1 MVGQRYLILALVV
14 LFVAQILLPSVAVAR
29 SRKKA
34 HNKGKD
40 LRSREDTDSTRTPG
54 TTNSNSGDDD
64 DDGTMA
70 AQCVVSIVNFVID
83 QFNSIISGIS
93 SGIATCIDVCD
104 LGAAECASCIAT
116 VIPPIPQIPVISDL
130 TGCS

>member
-40 LRSREDTDSTRTPG
+40 LRSREDTDSTGTPG
-54 TTNSNSGDDD
+54 TANSNSEDD

-83 QFNSIISGIS
+83 QFNSIIRGIG

-116 VIPPIPQIPVISDL
+116 VIPPIPQIPAVTDL